1 MFRISEKK
9 LYSQMREHCEGRNTL
24 LFEHFEKYFEKVF
37 MKKSEEALDYIS
49 EVFAGAQDNLK
60 RKKVQ
65 MEDKKRNA
73 HDAQQNIQ
81 FLKGSLLENTKNKH
95 DLFMQSL
102 RITTDNDD
110 SPTRYVLTK
119 GYLLPVVLQSLRR
132 QQKASE
138 LPPQKSEPS
147 KGFVVV
153 RKRKDAYSD
162 DKYTTKRWDLLGL
175 TDINPIG

>member
-1 MFRISEKK
+1 
-9 LYSQMREHCEGRNTL
+9 
-24 LFEHFEKYFEKVF
+24 
-37 MKKSEEALDYIS
+37 
-49 EVFAGAQDNLK
+49 
-60 RKKVQ
+60 
-65 MEDKKRNA
+65 
-73 HDAQQNIQ
+73 
-81 FLKGSLLENTKNKH
+81 
-95 DLFMQSL
+95 MQSL